1 MPANTRNAITAIINF
16 AASVMI
22 TAWFIEQKFG
32 YMVTPGAILLSNVV
46 ACTKWVVMVI
56 AAIILLETNK
66 WVFIRRM
73 SFASLAGSC
82 AMFSVYVFR
91 YIPVSSWE
99 QFTYATVLALL
110 VMTIF
115 FFKAVINTRLSLK
128 WFAAWMVCLII
139 SVVLQ
144 VKVVFSL
151 HPGIVTNEVSQFFD
165 SRKKS
170 EIS

>member
-32 YMVTPGAILLSNVV
+32 YVVTPEAVLLSNLV
-46 ACTKWVVMVI
+46 ACGKWVVMVI

-99 QFTYATVLALL
+99 QFTYATVLAVL
-110 VMTIF
+110 MMIIF
-115 FFKAVINTRLSLK
+115 FFKAVINTQLSLK
-128 WFAAWMVCLII
+128 WFAGWMIILII
-139 SVVLQ
+139 SILLQ
-144 VKVVFSL
+144 IKVVFHL
-151 HPGIVTNEVSQFFD
+151 HPGIVTNEVSHFFD
-165 SRKKS
+165 SRKKN

>member
-32 YMVTPGAILLSNVV
+32 YVVKPEAILLSNLV
-46 ACTKWVVMVI
+46 ACGKWVIMVI

-91 YIPVSSWE
+91 YIPVSGWE
-99 QFTYATVLALL
+99 QFTYATVLAVL

-128 WFAAWMVCLII
+128 WFAAWMVCLVI
-139 SVVLQ
+139 SAVLQ
-144 VKVVFSL
+144 VKVVFNL
-151 HPGIVTNEVSQFFD
+151 HPGIVTNEVSHFFD
-165 SRKKS
+165 SQKKID
-170 EIS
+170 IS

>member
-32 YMVTPGAILLSNVV
+32 YVVTPEAILLSNVV
-46 ACTKWVVMVI
+46 ACSKWVVMVI

-66 WVFIRRM
+66 WVFVRRM

-82 AMFSVYVFR
+82 AMFSVYAFR
-91 YIPVSSWE
+91 YLPVSSWQ
-99 QFTYATVLALL
+99 QFTYAMAFALL

-115 FFKAVINTRLSLK
+115 FFKAVVNTRLSLK
-128 WFAAWMVCLII
+128 WFAAWLVCLVI
-139 SVVLQ
+139 SMVLQ
-144 VKVVFSL
+144 VKVVFNL
-151 HPGIVTNEVSQFFD
+151 HPGIVTNEVSHFFD